1 MSKAAELLP
10 KIQEASTQK
19 EALAVLH
26 VILETLHLTS
36 NYTRLV
42 SLKNKLEEYK
52 DRYNEITDDYQ
63 KSEKSLRDMTE
74 ARTELNFIYR
84 DISDKL
90 SFEIYKN
97 KIFFEEN
104 KTAIRAESIKSLK
117 HNEEVQKDFNVKSAS
132 GLRDIVGL
140 DNSYKEYI
148 ENASISYG
156 LYQELNSTLNSMR
169 MFIDLLASSIKNEQL
184 IIQKDVK

>member
-19 EALAVLH
+19 EALSVLH